1 MEKSVD
7 GVLGIRTR
15 QCRIEG
21 TDYGGPYIS
30 SSWPSTFYFLSTT
43 QHAIPSFMLKVL
55 ERVGSNMA
63 PTISNFLIEFT
74 KNRSYY
80 QMSPSS
86 LLHYLDANLIFL
98 KSNLVPE
105 NFKRV
110 LSVIW
115 STSAASLSSIL
126 HEAIGRFFALFKN
139 YHMTCLLFCVP
150 NHLYPSFR

>member
-1 MEKSVD
+1 MVC
-7 GVLGIRTR
+7 LGFEPGNAELKAQTMAALTSHQVGLVRFILF
-15 QCRIEG
+15 I
-21 TDYGGPYIS
+21 
-30 SSWPSTFYFLSTT
+30 LSTT

-115 STSAASLSSIL
+115 STSAASLSSII
-126 HEAIGRFFALFKN
+126 HEAIGRFF
-139 YHMTCLLFCVP
+139 C
-150 NHLYPSFR
+150 SFQKLSHDMFIVLCT

>member
-1 MEKSVD
+1 MVC
-7 GVLGIRTR
+7 LGFEPGNAELKAQIMAALTSHQVGLVRF
-15 QCRIEG
+15 ILF
-21 TDYGGPYIS
+21 I
-30 SSWPSTFYFLSTT
+30 LSTT
-43 QHAIPSFMLKVL
+43 QHASPSFMLKVL

-115 STSAASLSSIL
+115 STSAASLSSII